1 MLRIVLAS
9 PKGGVSKTTLAA
21 CLSVEASLHL
31 QRVACVDLDPQQSLA
46 TWHGLRADAGIEG
59 KPELVPTG
67 AKLGSALDRVRAQP
81 EPPDL
86 LVIDCPPGA
95 IGLTRKGIESASLV
109 LVPMKASPLDVETAD
124 LMVDLCKEAAAP
136 FVFLLAQVNAKRQTM
151 TAGARDF
158 LTERGEVLDVEM
170 TDRQS
175 YAEAMLS
182 GRTGG
187 ETKDKTAK
195 AEVAA
200 LWQALG
206 QRLASTEGRAAA

>member
-1 MLRIVLAS
+1 MQRLVLAS

-21 CLSVEASLHL
+21 CLAVEASLHL
-31 QRVACVDLDPQQSLA
+31 KRVAIIDLDPQQSLA
-46 TWHGLRADAGIEG
+46 TWHGLRADAGTEG

-81 EPPDL
+81 EQPDL
-86 LVIDCPPGA
+86 LVIDCPPGSV
-95 IGLTRKGIESASLV
+95 GLTRRGIEGASLV

-124 LMVDLCKEAAAP
+124 LMVDLCREAAAP
-136 FVFLLAQVNAKRQTM
+136 FVFVLAQVNARRATM

-158 LTERGEVLDVEM
+158 LKDRGPVLDVEM
-170 TDRQS
+170 SDRQS

-182 GRTGG
+182 GLIGP
-187 ETKDKTAK
+187 EKDKTAK

-200 LWQALG
+200 LWQALR
-206 QRLASTEGRAAA
+206 RLASTKGRAAA